1 MGFQIRQRALETGDV
16 ETDSSLSEMLED
28 TRLLMDA
35 TEAQGPFRIVRVFFF
50 RKVFFTKDDEI
61 YVRGSDLF
69 KLVPVVRRSQFVVC
83 NCSYF

>member
-1 MGFQIRQRALETGDV
+1 MGFQIRQRALETGNMK
-16 ETDSSLSEMLED
+16 TDSSLSEMLED

-35 TEAQGPFRIVRVFFF
+35 AQAQGPFRIVRVFFF

-61 YVRGSDLF
+61 YIGCGDL
-69 KLVPVVRRSQFVVC
+69 LELIPVVRRSQFVIC

>member
-1 MGFQIRQRALETGDV
+1 MGFQIRQGALETGNV

-28 TRLLMDA
+28 TRLLMDTA
-35 TEAQGPFRIVRVFFF
+35 EAQGPFRILRVFFF

-61 YVRGSDLF
+61 YIGCSDLF
-69 KLVPVVRRSQFVVC
+69 ELIPVVCRSQFVVC